1 MAQPVHRPHM
11 ASTIV
16 TTGTGTSCTSV
27 GCTMVASMTMTMT
40 TVTTTTITTTATV
53 SEAVPGTL
61 IVAGDSVN
69 VTMVSYSVKKRIKVK
84 FLSFPFLQVTSE
96 GGADVLETGGDLA
109 IDVTSGSTP

>member
-1 MAQPVHRPHM
+1 MAQPVHQPHM

-27 GCTMVASMTMTMT
+27 DPTVASMPMTMT
-40 TVTTTTITTTATV
+40 TVTTTTTTTTATV

-69 VTMVSYSVKKRIKVK
+69 VTMVSYSVQKKIKVK

>member
-1 MAQPVHRPHM
+1 MARPVHRPRT

-16 TTGTGTSCTSV
+16 TTDTGTSCTSV
-27 GCTMVASMTMTMT
+27 GCTTVASMTMTMT

-53 SEAVPGTL
+53 SEAAPGTRT
-61 IVAGDSVN
+61 VAGDSVN
-69 VTMVSYSVKKRIKVK
+69 VTMVSYSVKKRMKVK

>member
-1 MAQPVHRPHM
+1 
-11 ASTIV
+11 
-16 TTGTGTSCTSV
+16 
-27 GCTMVASMTMTMT
+27 MTMTMT
-40 TVTTTTITTTATV
+40 TVTTTTTTTTATV

-69 VTMVSYSVKKRIKVK
+69 VTMV
-84 FLSFPFLQVTSE
+84 TSE